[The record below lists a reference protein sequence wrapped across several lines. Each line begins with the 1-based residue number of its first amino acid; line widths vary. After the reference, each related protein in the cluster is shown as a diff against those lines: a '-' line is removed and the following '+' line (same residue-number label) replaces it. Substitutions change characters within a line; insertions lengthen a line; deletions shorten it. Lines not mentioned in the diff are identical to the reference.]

1 MAKEFYNSLINFVST
16 SDTSNANNLLMK
28 EVGKSLVKNKSNFVE
43 LLTSSGVAASE
54 SMSDIELVDSFVN
67 ALPTNKSLMI
77 GTAYMINSDNK
88 FVSADGQEQISDKG
102 VKVCYNIMN
111 DFFNISDSNAI
122 EFSNADDLPGLS
134 TAKGAASG
142 GVVGAVAGAVSDL
155 AKLGGK
161 ISEGQQKKKYGALD
175 ALGKKQEAKQQMITS
190 ILAERRAKLEESTK
204 QKLAKAKTKKI
215 LLIVGGSIVGLAV
228 IGFIIYKIKYKK

>member
-1 MAKEFYNSLINFVST
+1 MAKEFYNKLINYVSVN
-16 SDTSNANNLLMK
+16 DTSNANNLLMK
-28 EVGKSLVKNKSNFVE
+28 EVGKSLVKDKSNFIE
-43 LLTSSGVAASE
+43 LLTSSNVAASD
-54 SMSDIELVDSFVN
+54 SMTDMELVDAFVN
-67 ALPTNKSLMI
+67 SLPTNKSLMI
-77 GTAYMINSDNK
+77 GTAYLINSDNK
-88 FVSADGQEQISDKG
+88 FLSADGGEQISDKG
-102 VKVCYNIMN
+102 VKVCYNIMY
-111 DFFNISDSNAI
+111 DFFNCGDPNAI

-134 TAKGAASG
+134 TAKGASSG

-175 ALGKKQEAKQQMITS
+175 ALGKKQDAKQQMIAS

-204 QKLAKAKTKKI
+204 QKLSKAKTKKVM
-215 LLIVGGSIVGLAV
+215 LIIGGSIVGLAV